1 MTESEKRRRLRN
13 IKLFATDCDG
23 CLTDGKL
30 YIGENG
36 EQFKVFSVKD
46 GQGIR
51 LLQSHNIVPAIITT
65 RTSAILARRAKELD
79 IQELHQKVRRKET
92 VLAALAEQ
100 YNIDLKQIAYLGD
113 DLNDLRAIQM
123 AGISFAPADC
133 ARQIRSE
140 VDIVLRTAGGDGALR
155 EAVEMI
161 VDMIENGYE
170 NIQDSDFGRN

>member
-1 MTESEKRRRLRN
+1 MIESEKRKRLKN

-51 LLQSHNIVPAIITT
+51 LLQSHDIIPAIITT
-65 RTSAILARRAKELD
+65 RTSPVLARRAKELD
-79 IQELHQKVRRKET
+79 VTELYQKVRRKET
-92 VLAALAEQ
+92 VLAELAEK
-100 YNIDLKQIAYLGD
+100 YNISFEEIAYLGD

>member
-1 MTESEKRRRLRN
+1 MIESEKRKRLKN

-51 LLQSHNIVPAIITT
+51 LLQSHDIIPAIITT
-65 RTSAILARRAKELD
+65 RTSPVLARRAKELD
-79 IQELHQKVRRKET
+79 VTELYQKVRRKET
-92 VLAALAEQ
+92 VLAELAEK
-100 YNIDLKQIAYLGD
+100 YNVSFEEIAYLGD

>member
-1 MTESEKRRRLRN
+1 MTESEKRKRLKGV
-13 IKLFATDCDG
+13 KLFATDCDG

-51 LLQSHNIVPAIITT
+51 LLQSHNITSAIITT
-65 RTSAILARRAKELD
+65 RNSGILERRAKELD
-79 IQELHQKVRRKET
+79 IGELHQEIRRKEV
-92 VLAALAEQ
+92 VLAELAEK
-100 YNIDLKQIAYLGD
+100 YNISFEQIAYLGD

-140 VDIVLRTAGGDGALR
+140 VDVVLRASGGNGALR

-170 NIQDSDFGRN
+170 DIQDDDFGKN

>member
-1 MTESEKRRRLRN
+1 MIESEKRKRLKN

-51 LLQSHNIVPAIITT
+51 LLQSHNIIPAIITT
-65 RTSAILARRAKELD
+65 RTSPVLARRAKELD
-79 IQELHQKVRRKET
+79 VTELYQKVRRKET
-92 VLAALAEQ
+92 VLAELAEK
-100 YNIDLKQIAYLGD
+100 YNVSFEEIAYLGD

-170 NIQDSDFGRN
+170 NIQDSDFVRN